1 MFRREK
7 MEITLLRHGRP
18 IIPPLNKINAS
29 EFLEWVQAYNASGLC
44 PSSKP
49 TAEAMSHASACD
61 AIVCSGL
68 RRSIESAKELNAD
81 DVVLSDSIFNE
92 AGLPVA
98 NWRTLKLS
106 PKIWALIFRVLW
118 LLGYSRNSE
127 SFKEAKT
134 RAADAVERLTEIAH
148 EHQRVLFVGH
158 GVYNRIL
165 ANELRRSGWAGPKN
179 PDSKHWSFGVYER
192 KKT

>member
-1 MFRREK
+1 
-7 MEITLLRHGRP
+7 MEITILRHGRP
-18 IIPPLNKINAS
+18 TIPPLNKISAS

-49 TAEAMSHASACD
+49 TMEAMCRANACD
-61 AIVCSGL
+61 AVVCSEL
-68 RRSIESAKELNAD
+68 RRSIESAKELNANN
-81 DVVLSDSIFNE
+81 VVLSDSIFNE

-106 PKIWALIFRVLW
+106 PKIWAVTFRVLW

-134 RAADAVERLTEIAH
+134 RASEAVRRLTEVAH
-148 EHQRVLFVGH
+148 EHERVLFVGH
-158 GVYNRIL
+158 GVYNRML
-165 ANELRRSGWAGPKN
+165 ANELRRSGWSGPKN
-179 PDSKHWSFGVYER
+179 PGSRHWSFGVYEY